1 MGDDIEIESDDEG
14 WSRVVDEEDEDIL
27 GVGVSRLRGD
37 TWHWEIGV
45 NAAEFVRE
53 EPFESTFRDAIESA
67 LRRVRGITD
76 VVEEDREIWLAAGKD
91 ADGEQ
96 ILRSVAR
103 ALDAM
108 ADDIESAMEPE
119 DDD

>member
-1 MGDDIEIESDDEG
+1 MADDIEIESDDEG

-27 GVGVSRLRGD
+27 GVGVSRIAGE
-37 TWHWEIGV
+37 TWHWEIGI

-53 EPFESTFRDAIESA
+53 EPFESTFRDAIDA
-67 LRRVRGITD
+67 AIRRVSGITD
-76 VVEEDREIWLAAGKD
+76 VIEEDREVWLASGPG

-103 ALDAM
+103 ALDNM
-108 ADDIESAMEPE
+108 ADDIEAALNPDE
-119 DDD
+119 D